1 MSLPGA
7 DSEAD
12 CFGTYF
18 NLMSGCHISAVNL
31 VHSFELTSSPHLSCV
46 FAEVLLM
53 I

>member
-12 CFGTYF
+12 CFGAYF
-18 NLMSGCHISAVNL
+18 NLMSMSYLKVVNVGTVSNL
-31 VHSFELTSSPHLSCV
+31 LIHPSSTE
-46 FAEVLLM
+46 FLLM

>member
-18 NLMSGCHISAVNL
+18 NLMSMSYFSCKLWCTVLNLLLHPPSAE
-31 VHSFELTSSPHLSCV
+31 F
-46 FAEVLLM
+46 LLM